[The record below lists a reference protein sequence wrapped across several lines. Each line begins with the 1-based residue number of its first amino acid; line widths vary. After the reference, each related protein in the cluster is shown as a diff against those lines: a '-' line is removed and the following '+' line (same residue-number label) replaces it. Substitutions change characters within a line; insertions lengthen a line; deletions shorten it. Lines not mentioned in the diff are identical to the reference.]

1 MNWQDELAG
10 QLLSVMYIPWSA
22 PELPTDMPEILR
34 IHGRPGFGKTFLC
47 SRIVEHLSA
56 ISVKFVAYFFLSSDH
71 ESRNDPYAVV
81 RSWLSQPAAQPDV
94 IRSPRATVV
103 QFLRDVLQAR
113 PGCVLVVDGL
123 NECTAPADSS
133 SFITRFLEDDKNAN
147 TPATRVVVNC
157 RDESEIRQTL
167 RANDSYSLAEYQISP
182 RDVHDDASTFSRSI
196 VDKKLAK
203 KPEDIR
209 ASLSK
214 TMTDRSDGQFLWL
227 LLQEQSLKS
236 WKTLVQLQ
244 RGLDS
249 TPAGLNNLA
258 AFALRPLT
266 LGEITEAVLI
276 DEEYE
281 GLPTDELPDVIDDD
295 YISSEIV
302 ELCGPL
308 VEVRGPRP
316 AAGARSG
323 VPLDHVPGTLECVLS
338 FMNEDDP
345 CWGACRN
352 WVDTHDDDEVH
363 AAEDED
369 VPPGPSYYALKF
381 GLTALAVTHVRKFG
395 TGRSTASTGQYLLDL
410 CCTQG
415 NVELAEMIL
424 EVGVDIETKAGGGR
438 TPLYSGSRHDQ
449 SKIVRALL
457 LRSARVGKMNPN
469 GATPVNAAAS
479 NGLVKVV
486 RFLVEKG
493 AEISIASNNGFTPA
507 NATDTA
513 TLASGALQFG
523 E

>member
-10 QLLSVMYIPWSA
+10 QLLSVMYILWS
-22 PELPTDMPEILR
+22 TI
-34 IHGRPGFGKTFLC
+34 LC
-47 SRIVEHLSA
+47 SRIVEHLA
-56 ISVKFVAYFFLSSDH
+56 ATYVKFVAYFFLSSDH

-81 RSWLSQPAAQPDV
+81 RSWLSQLAAQPDV
-94 IRSPRATVV
+94 YDLIRPKWETTQDQVAPRATVV
-103 QFLRDVLQAR
+103 QLLRDVLQAR
-113 PGCVLVVDGL
+113 PGCIPGVDDL
-123 NECTAPADSS
+123 DECTAPADSS
-133 SFITRFLEDDKNAN
+133 SSITRFLEDVKNAI
-147 TPATRVVVNC
+147 TPATRVLVNC
-157 RDESEIRQTL
+157 RDEPEIRQTL

-182 RDVHDDASTFSRSI
+182 RD
-196 VDKKLAK
+196 
-203 KPEDIR
+203 PEDIR

-214 TMTDRSDGQFLWL
+214 TMTDRSDGQFLRL

-236 WKTLVQLQ
+236 WKTL
-244 RGLDS
+244 
-249 TPAGLNNLA
+249 
-258 AFALRPLT
+258 
-266 LGEITEAVLI
+266 AVLI
-276 DEEYE
+276 EEEYE
-281 GLPTDELPDVIDDD
+281 GIPTDELPDVIIDD

-316 AAGARSG
+316 AAEARI
-323 VPLDHVPGTLECVLS
+323 CVLS

-345 CWGACRN
+345 CWGAWRN

-395 TGRSTASTGQYLLDL
+395 TGRSAASTGQYLLDL

-479 NGLVKVV
+479 NM
-486 RFLVEKG
+486 
-493 AEISIASNNGFTPA
+493 PP
-507 NATDTA
+507 
-513 TLASGALQFG
+513 
-523 E
+523 

>member
-10 QLLSVMYIPWSA
+10 QLLS
-22 PELPTDMPEILR
+22 
-34 IHGRPGFGKTFLC
+34 IHGRPRFSKTILC
-47 SRIVEHLSA
+47 SRIVEHLA
-56 ISVKFVAYFFLSSDH
+56 ATYVKFVAYFFLSSDH

-81 RSWLSQPAAQPDV
+81 RSWLSQLAAQPDV
-94 IRSPRATVV
+94 YDLIRPKWETTQDQVAPRATVV
-103 QFLRDVLQAR
+103 QLLRDVLQAR
-113 PGCVLVVDGL
+113 PGCIPGVDDL
-123 NECTAPADSS
+123 DECTAPADSS
-133 SFITRFLEDDKNAN
+133 SSITRFLEDVKNAI
-147 TPATRVVVNC
+147 TPATRV
-157 RDESEIRQTL
+157 L
-167 RANDSYSLAEYQISP
+167 R
-182 RDVHDDASTFSRSI
+182 RHDDASAFSRSI
-196 VDKKLAK
+196 VGRKLAN

-214 TMTDRSDGQFLWL
+214 TMTDRSDGQFLRL

-236 WKTLVQLQ
+236 WKTLVQL
-244 RGLDS
+244 R
-249 TPAGLNNLA
+249 PAFPLW
-258 AFALRPLT
+258 PLT

-276 DEEYE
+276 EEEYE
-281 GLPTDELPDVIDDD
+281 GIPTDELPDVIIDD

-316 AAGARSG
+316 AAEARI
-323 VPLDHVPGTLECVLS
+323 CVLS

-345 CWGACRN
+345 CWGAWRN

-449 SKIVRALL
+449 SKIVRA
-457 LRSARVGKMNPN
+457 
-469 GATPVNAAAS
+469 
-479 NGLVKVV
+479 
-486 RFLVEKG
+486 
-493 AEISIASNNGFTPA
+493 
-507 NATDTA
+507 
-513 TLASGALQFG
+513 
-523 E
+523 

>member
-1 MNWQDELAG
+1 
-10 QLLSVMYIPWSA
+10 
-22 PELPTDMPEILR
+22 MPEILR

-94 IRSPRATVV
+94 
-103 QFLRDVLQAR
+103 

-316 AAGARSG
+316 AAGAR
-323 VPLDHVPGTLECVLS
+323 
-338 FMNEDDP
+338 
-345 CWGACRN
+345 
-352 WVDTHDDDEVH
+352 
-363 AAEDED
+363 
-369 VPPGPSYYALKF
+369 
-381 GLTALAVTHVRKFG
+381 
-395 TGRSTASTGQYLLDL
+395 
-410 CCTQG
+410 
-415 NVELAEMIL
+415 
-424 EVGVDIETKAGGGR
+424 
-438 TPLYSGSRHDQ
+438 
-449 SKIVRALL
+449 
-457 LRSARVGKMNPN
+457 
-469 GATPVNAAAS
+469 
-479 NGLVKVV
+479 
-486 RFLVEKG
+486 
-493 AEISIASNNGFTPA
+493 
-507 NATDTA
+507 
-513 TLASGALQFG
+513 
-523 E
+523 